1 MVIRKNMFLKK
12 ILFDNGNIRNNLML
26 FEYIK
31 KNINN
36 MVG

>member
-12 ILFDNGNIRNNLML
+12 ILSDNGNTSNNLML

-31 KNINN
+31 NINN
-36 MVG
+36 MAG